1 MFLVGLVVPTV
12 LGFVIT
18 LLISPQIKFWECLA
32 LSYGLGFAFLTLA
45 MFFLNVVGIKF
56 SLLNTLILVGGIFF
70 VLLGYLIKKNWTAG
84 FSLRKIQLFRRI
96 KEAVGSLSIFEKI
109 IVSLLCFFIFSNIV
123 IGVYWPVYWSDA
135 LTVYDFR
142 ARLLARTLFFPQ
154 AASLNIEYPGAVFS
168 YPPMTSLVHTWLYLW
183 GWANPKIFYPL
194 LLISLATIFYY
205 SLKDYSPRY
214 HCLIFTL
221 ILVTVPHLFSHAT
234 CAYTNFPFTFY
245 FSVASL
251 YLYRWMTQEKRGF
264 LVLAGIFLGLSSW
277 VRYES
282 EIFFSG
288 YLAILVVFS
297 LSRKRYFAPFL
308 FALLYFAIQ
317 PLWKIYF
324 QHVLHLGISPGIT
337 SRISTSMDMSGNLLD
352 FMRWKEVMLFLW
364 EWVGYFQVAF
374 AMLILASLL
383 YVDRLRKHRFLFLM
397 IALNLI
403 LFVIA
408 TYIYSLTA
416 SGWNSSGT
424 GGSVRRLFIMFL
436 PIIWYFIA
444 LITAEPKLLNSHS
457 VSTDVLPR
465 SKS

>member
-1 MFLVGLVVPTV
+1 
-12 LGFVIT
+12 
-18 LLISPQIKFWECLA
+18 LI
-32 LSYGLGFAFLTLA
+32 
-45 MFFLNVVGIKF
+45 
-56 SLLNTLILVGGIFF
+56 NTLILVGGIFF
-70 VLLGYLIKKNWTAG
+70 GLLGYLIKKNWTAG

-142 ARLLARTLFFPQ
+142 AKLLASTLFFPQ
-154 AASLNIEYPGAVFS
+154 AAALRIEAPGAVFS

-194 LLISLATIFYY
+194 LLISLAAIFYY
-205 SLKDYSPRY
+205 SLRDHSPRY
-214 HCLIFTL
+214 HCLMFTL
-221 ILVTVPHLFSHAT
+221 ILITVPHLYTHAT
-234 CAYTNFPFTFY
+234 CAYTNFPFAFY
-245 FSVASL
+245 FSVATL

-264 LVLAGIFLGLSSW
+264 LVLAGIFLGFSSW

-282 EIFFSG
+282 EIFFLG
-288 YLAILVVFS
+288 YLAILVVFG

-324 QHVLHLGISPGIT
+324 QYVLRLGTFSAIT
-337 SRISTSMDMSGNLLD
+337 FRISATLGMSTKFLD
-352 FMRWKEVMLFLW
+352 LARWRQVLVFLW
-364 EWVGYFQVAF
+364 EWVGYFHVTF
-374 AMLILASLL
+374 ALLILTSLL
-383 YVDRLRKHRFLFLM
+383 YIDRLRKHRFLFLV

-403 LFVIA
+403 LFVVA
-408 TYIYSLTA
+408 TYIFSLT
-416 SGWNSSGT
+416 SPGWNSTGT

-444 LITAEPKLLNSHS
+444 VITAEPGYLK
-457 VSTDVLPR
+457 DKIFR
-465 SKS
+465 

>member
-1 MFLVGLVVPTV
+1 MFLAGLIVPIAP
-12 LGFVIT
+12 GFVIT
-18 LLISPQIKFWECLA
+18 LLISPPVKFWERLA

-56 SLLNTLILVGGIFF
+56 SLINTLILVGGIFF
-70 VLLGYLIKKNWTAG
+70 GLLGYLIKKNWTAG

-142 ARLLARTLFFPQ
+142 AKLLASTLFFPQ
-154 AASLNIEYPGAVFS
+154 AAALRIEAPGAVFS

-194 LLISLATIFYY
+194 LLISLAAIFYY
-205 SLKDYSPRY
+205 SLRDHSPRY
-214 HCLIFTL
+214 HCLMFTL
-221 ILVTVPHLFSHAT
+221 ILITVPHLYTHAT
-234 CAYTNFPFTFY
+234 CAYTNFPFAFY
-245 FSVASL
+245 FSVATL

-264 LVLAGIFLGLSSW
+264 LVLAGIFLGFSSW

-282 EIFFSG
+282 EIFFLG
-288 YLAILVVFS
+288 YLAILVVFG

-324 QHVLHLGISPGIT
+324 QYVLRLGTFSAIT
-337 SRISTSMDMSGNLLD
+337 FRISATLGMSTKFLD
-352 FMRWKEVMLFLW
+352 LARWRQVLVFLW
-364 EWVGYFQVAF
+364 EWVGYFHVTF
-374 AMLILASLL
+374 ALLILTSLL
-383 YVDRLRKHRFLFLM
+383 YIDRLRKHRFLFLV

-403 LFVIA
+403 LFVVA
-408 TYIYSLTA
+408 TYIFSLT
-416 SGWNSSGT
+416 SPGWNSTGT

-444 LITAEPKLLNSHS
+444 VITAEPGYLK
-457 VSTDVLPR
+457 DKIFR
-465 SKS
+465 